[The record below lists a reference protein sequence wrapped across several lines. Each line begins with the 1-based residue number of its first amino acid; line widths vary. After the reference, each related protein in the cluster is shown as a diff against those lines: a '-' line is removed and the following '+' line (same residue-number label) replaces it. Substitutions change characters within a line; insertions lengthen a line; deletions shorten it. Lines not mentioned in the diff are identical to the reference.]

1 MPHAPLDGGDGP
13 RRDDAERRRSGDS
26 MFRQTFYVSRSVRSV
41 SAAFPGRLRLRGGV
55 RFRARLRARVRAQMR
70 RGGKRATAPD
80 PEPEPRKR
88 PEGSRRF
95 TRSAAFRTIQR
106 DERAFGGE
114 TRSASEKNGS
124 RRR

>member
-13 RRDDAERRRSGDS
+13 RRDDSERRFFKPFD
-26 MFRQTFYVSRSVRSV
+26 VSRSV

-114 TRSASEKNGS
+114 TRSAFEKNGS

>member
-13 RRDDAERRRSGDS
+13 RRDDAERRRGGDS
-26 MFRQTFYVSRSVRSV
+26 TFRQTFDVSRSVRSV

-55 RFRARLRARVRAQMR
+55 RLRARLRARVRAQMR

-88 PEGSRRF
+88 PVGSRRF
-95 TRSAAFRTIQR
+95 TRSARAFRTIQR

-114 TRSASEKNGS
+114 TRSAFENDG
-124 RRR
+124 